1 MESKF
6 DLAKWL
12 AGEMTKEESDAFEKS
27 PEFET
32 YRKIKE
38 FSAQLEAPE
47 FDSEQILHNVIA
59 HKKETEIVKFKFN
72 LMAKLVAVLVIGL
85 GIGFFFLQSSTTTEM
100 ALAGEKNRFS
110 LPDNSEVVLNSGS
123 EIEYKKFNWK
133 SNRELIL
140 KGEAFFKVAK
150 GEKFNVNTDLGKV
163 TVVGTQFNVKS
174 RNKNFEV
181 ECFEGKVKVSFN
193 GKQVLLT
200 KGKSI
205 FIQNGQEIELR
216 DDISESPNWLQ
227 SEMEFNNNSLSEII
241 SEMERQYNI
250 SIENKLSLDK
260 KFSGIL
266 PSDNLETA
274 LEILCKTYKL
284 SYSQPTKTKVILT
297 KNE

>member
-12 AGEMTKEESDAFEKS
+12 AGEMTKAESDAFEQS

-38 FSAQLEAPE
+38 YSSKLEAPE
-47 FDSEQILHNVIA
+47 FDSEEILQNVIT
-59 HKKETEIVKFKFN
+59 HKKEIKVIKPRFN
-72 LMAKLVAVLVIGL
+72 WVAKMVAVLVIGL
-85 GIGFFFLQSSTTTEM
+85 GIGFFFLQSSSTTEM
-100 ALAGEKNRFS
+100 ALAGEKNTFS

-123 EIEYKKFNWK
+123 EVEYKKFNWK
-133 SNRELIL
+133 YHRELNL

-150 GEKFNVNTDLGKV
+150 GEKFDVNTELGKV

-205 FIQNGQEIELR
+205 FIQNGAEIESR
-216 DDISESPNWLQ
+216 DDISETPNWLQ
-227 SEMEFNNNSLSEII
+227 NEMEFNNNSLSEII
-241 SEMERQYNI
+241 AEMERQYNI
-250 SIENKLSLDK
+250 SIENKLALDK

-274 LEILCKTYKL
+274 LEILSKTYKL

>member
-12 AGEMTKEESDAFEKS
+12 AGEMTDEETVAFEQS
-27 PEFET
+27 SEFET
-32 YRKIKE
+32 YRKINE
-38 FSAQLEAPE
+38 YSSQLEAPD
-47 FDSEQILHNVIA
+47 FDSERILQNVVA
-59 HKKETEIVKFKFN
+59 HKKETEIVKFKLN
-72 LMAKLVAVLVIGL
+72 WMAKIAAVLVIGL
-85 GIGFFFLQSSTTTEM
+85 GIGLFFLQTNSTTEM
-100 ALAGEKNRFS
+100 ASAGKKTTFL

-123 EIEYKKFNWK
+123 EIKYKKFNWK
-133 SNRELIL
+133 YNRELNL

-150 GEKFNVNTDLGKV
+150 GENFDVNTNLGKV

-174 RNKNFEV
+174 RNNNFEV

-205 FIQNGQEIELR
+205 FIQNGAEIESR
-216 DDISESPNWLQ
+216 DDISEKPNWLQ
-227 SEMEFNNNSLSEII
+227 NEIEFNNNSLSEIVAEI
-241 SEMERQYNI
+241 ERQYNI
-250 SIENKLSLDK
+250 SIENKLALDK

-274 LEILCKTYKL
+274 LEILSKTYKIK
-284 SYSQPTKTKVILT
+284 YSQPTKTKVILT

>member
-12 AGEMTKEESDAFEKS
+12 VGEMKIDESDAFEQS

-32 YRKIKE
+32 YQKIKIY
-38 FSAQLEAPE
+38 SAQLEAPD
-47 FDSEQILHNVIA
+47 FDSEEILRNVIR
-59 HKKETEIVKFKFN
+59 HKKEVKVIKPRFN
-72 LMAKLVAVLVIGL
+72 WVAKIAAVLVIGL
-85 GIGFFFLQSSTTTEM
+85 GIGFFFLQSYLTSEM
-100 ALAGEKNRFS
+100 TLAGEKTTFS

-123 EIEYKKFNWK
+123 QIEYKKFNWK
-133 SNRELIL
+133 YHRELNL

-150 GEKFNVNTDLGKV
+150 GEKFDVNTALGTV

-174 RNKNFEV
+174 RNNNFEV
-181 ECFEGKVKVSFN
+181 ECFEGKVNVSFN
-193 GKQVLLT
+193 GKHVLLT

-205 FIQNGQEIELR
+205 FIQNGEEIESR
-216 DDISESPNWLQ
+216 EDISEIPNWLQ
-227 SEMEFNNNSLSEII
+227 NEMEFNNNSLSEII
-241 SEMERQYNI
+241 AEMERQYNI
-250 SIENKLSLDK
+250 SIENKLTLDK

-274 LEILCKTYKL
+274 LEILSKTYKL

>member
-12 AGEMTKEESDAFEKS
+12 AGEMTTAESEAFEKS
-27 PEFET
+27 AEFET
-32 YRKIKE
+32 YRKIRE
-38 FSAQLEAPE
+38 FSSKLEAPE
-47 FDSEQILHNVIA
+47 FDSEEILQNVIA
-59 HKKETEIVKFKFN
+59 HKKETKVIKPRFN
-72 LMAKLVAVLVIGL
+72 WVAKMVAVLVIGL
-85 GIGFFFLQSSTTTEM
+85 GIGFFFLQNNTTKEM
-100 ALAGEKNRFS
+100 ALAGEKNTFS
-110 LPDNSEVVLNSGS
+110 LPDDSEVVLNSGS

-133 SNRELIL
+133 FRRELNL

-150 GEKFNVNTDLGKV
+150 GEKFDVNTELGKV

-181 ECFEGKVKVSFN
+181 ECFEGKVNVSFN
-193 GKQVLLT
+193 GKHVLLT
-200 KGKSI
+200 KGKSV
-205 FIQNGQEIELR
+205 FVQNGEEIETR

-227 SEMEFNNNSLSEII
+227 NEMEFNNNSLSEIVA
-241 SEMERQYNI
+241 EMERQYNI
-250 SIENKLSLDK
+250 SIENKLALDK

-266 PSDNLETA
+266 PSDNLKTA
-274 LEILCKTYKL
+274 LEILSKTYKI

>member
-12 AGEMTKEESDAFEKS
+12 AGEMTRAESDAFEQSQK
-27 PEFET
+27 FET

-38 FSAQLEAPE
+38 YSSKLEAPE
-47 FDSEQILHNVIA
+47 FDSEEILQNVIT
-59 HKKETEIVKFKFN
+59 HKKETEVIKPRFN
-72 LMAKLVAVLVIGL
+72 WVAKMVAILVIGL
-85 GIGFFFLQSSTTTEM
+85 GIGFFFLQNDTTTEM
-100 ALAGEKNRFS
+100 ALAGEKNTFS
-110 LPDNSEVVLNSGS
+110 LPDNSEVALNSGS

-133 SNRELIL
+133 FRRELNL

-150 GEKFNVNTDLGKV
+150 GEKFDVNTELGKV

-174 RNKNFEV
+174 RNRNFEV

-205 FIQNGQEIELR
+205 FVQNDEEIETR
-216 DDISESPNWLQ
+216 DDISETPNWLQ
-227 SEMEFNNNSLSEII
+227 NEMEFNNNSLSEII
-241 SEMERQYNI
+241 AEMERQYNI
-250 SIENKLSLDK
+250 SIENKLTLDK

-274 LEILCKTYKL
+274 LEILSKTYKL
-284 SYSQPTKTKVILT
+284 SYSQPTKTKIILT